1 MVFLLQNQKNFELH
15 QIRNNDCNKA
25 NTWQVV
31 FEKQT
36 K

>member
-1 MVFLLQNQKNFELH
+1 MNFLLQNQKNFELH
-15 QIRNNDCNKA
+15 QIRNNGCNKA